1 MSASFLTALR
11 QPRNLAML
19 PLSIAAGLCAAY
31 WLLPVG
37 LVLWIIMVFIS
48 SRNPSL
54 DNEN

>member
-1 MSASFLTALR
+1 MSTPFLAALR

-37 LVLWIIMVFIS
+37 LVLWLIMVLIS
-48 SRNPSL
+48 SRSPSL